1 MCRERSPLS
10 QAEQWP
16 LEKEKRWGQD
26 RATGWG
32 HSGPRASWGPGLSK
46 V

>member
-32 HSGPRASWGPGLSK
+32 HSGPRASWGPGLGK